1 VWGPSRRS
9 WKEEDDDVDD
19 IPEGATEK
27 ERERK
32 HKLFHLT
39 QSLDSSK
46 SGI

>member
-1 VWGPSRRS
+1 MWGPSRRS
-9 WKEEDDDVDD
+9 WKEEEDDDVDD
-19 IPEGATEK
+19 IPEGAT